1 MWEVWIIHNLKQC
14 LAPSKYSLSS
24 FWLKKKWEKKKICHS
39 EKYNKLSWKPHLKT
53 LAFKCTSPD
62 LYFHKQSQFQTFC
75 SFPSSCFIFSQK
87 SYRSCFVSTP
97 SKPAIMDQQVGKFI
111 ISLFYVLSHLK
122 MCMLFWSLFLLYFFV
137 WKLNKHIGLADLL
150 L

>member
-14 LAPSKYSLSS
+14 LAPSKYSLNS
-24 FWLKKKWEKKKICHS
+24 FWLKKKWKKKSVI
-39 EKYNKLSWKPHLKT
+39 LKSIKNYHGNHISK

-62 LYFHKQSQFQTFC
+62 LYFLVSQFQTFC
-75 SFPSSCFIFSQK
+75 SFPFSCFIFSQK

-111 ISLFYVLSHLK
+111 ISLLYILSHLK
-122 MCMLFWSLFLLYFFV
+122 MCMLFWSLFLLYLFV
-137 WKLNKHIGLADLL
+137 WQLNKHISLADILL
-150 L
+150 

>member
-1 MWEVWIIHNLKQC
+1 MG
-14 LAPSKYSLSS
+14 
-24 FWLKKKWEKKKICHS
+24 KKICHS
-39 EKYNKLSWKPHLKT
+39 EKYNKLSCKPHLKT

-122 MCMLFWSLFLLYFFV
+122 MYMLFWSLFLLYLFV
-137 WKLNKHIGLADLL
+137 WKLNEHIGLADLFL
-150 L
+150 